1 MPAGERHRS
10 PVSGAFIVRAA
21 RHARHSRLPAGEKP
35 TTGGKMT
42 TEDGIDS
49 NFRYGVM
56 AARRARQ
63 LQNGSQ
69 PLIDSRSN
77 KACRVAQEEIAAGKV
92 TAAPPRAEVL
102 EELVV
107 DPHEPHEPHDADS

>member
-1 MPAGERHRS
+1 MT
-10 PVSGAFIVRAA
+10 PV
-21 RHARHSRLPAGEKP
+21 
-35 TTGGKMT
+35 
-42 TEDGIDS
+42 DGLDS
-49 NFRYGVM
+49 NFRYVVM

-92 TAAPPRAEVL
+92 KAAQSTPETAEEEVL
-102 EELVV
+102 EPPQDREL
-107 DPHEPHEPHDADS
+107 

>member
-1 MPAGERHRS
+1 MT
-10 PVSGAFIVRAA
+10 PV
-21 RHARHSRLPAGEKP
+21 
-35 TTGGKMT
+35 
-42 TEDGIDS
+42 DGVDS
-49 NFRYGVM
+49 NFRYVVM

-92 TAAPPRAEVL
+92 KAAQSMPEAVEEEVIEPPQDG
-102 EELVV
+102 EL
-107 DPHEPHEPHDADS
+107 

>member
-1 MPAGERHRS
+1 
-10 PVSGAFIVRAA
+10 
-21 RHARHSRLPAGEKP
+21 
-35 TTGGKMT
+35 MT
-42 TEDGIDS
+42 PEGLDS
-49 NFRYGVM
+49 NFRYVVM

-92 TAAPPRAEVL
+92 KAAEPLPEMADEAVL
-102 EELVV
+102 DGPQDVEL
-107 DPHEPHEPHDADS
+107 